1 LEGENMDKM
10 YDIISELDTIEAKFK
25 ELEALKDRYNK
36 YQEVLETTPSIFEN
50 LEECRE

>member
-10 YDIISELDTIEAKFK
+10 YDIISELDNIEAKFK

-36 YQEVLETTPSIFEN
+36 Y
-50 LEECRE
+50 